1 MRFASQAAPHTC
13 AGVLPS
19 PAAIRTTTSEAMTE
33 APAWSIIGA
42 ESGEPSGES
51 AKPGH
56 DASDGALSER
66 GGVDMGL
73 WFERGQSSLQPYMR

>member
-1 MRFASQAAPHTC
+1 MEDKRCSSGKSGDKWCSNCTVRFASQAAPHTC

-33 APAWSIIGA
+33 VPAWSIIGA

-51 AKPGH
+51 ARPGH
-56 DASDGALSER
+56 DA
-66 GGVDMGL
+66 
-73 WFERGQSSLQPYMR
+73 